1 MEWMPE
7 EKVKS
12 CGCDC
17 LREAG
22 LKTTACQLRH
32 LYFCNSTT
40 FDIYGM
46 RILLIWLQMKKRRYI
61 HNEYGEWKLFR
72 KAITLLI
79 FEVV

>member
-1 MEWMPE
+1 MPE

-46 RILLIWLQMKKRRYI
+46 RILLI
-61 HNEYGEWKLFR
+61 
-72 KAITLLI
+72 
-79 FEVV
+79 